1 MGLCALREFMGK
13 SKRGRDLLVRTNSR
27 RVSCTSC
34 SQPCGGAPDITTPD
48 PIIAYRLVGI
58 MQRIKEC

>member
-1 MGLCALREFMGK
+1 MGLCALCANLWGK
-13 SKRGRDLLVRTNSR
+13 AKGDGTYLYVQPSSV
-27 RVSCTSC
+27 VHIC